1 MNPFRRCQMKTD
13 DVVLIQFTL
22 AGDEAAFANL
32 VSKYHGQVHAY
43 TYRKV
48 GDFHI
53 AEDITQ
59 ETFFEVYQ
67 NLGKLRDPTKFSTWL
82 FAIANYLCIA
92 WFRKKQPMSE
102 LLRESYTINT
112 ETDSYSR
119 YVALENERDAAE
131 AQRELV
137 QTLISKLKESDQQL
151 ITLHYFEEMTS
162 TEISNYLGVPQNT
175 IKSRLRRAK
184 QRLKQYD
191 LSIQDTV
198 DSSIEKIYSYQHSL
212 QGEMSMADRMSSD
225 ILKIKSLSDRSR
237 MQLSSD
243 GEWLAYVVVD
253 PERKS
258 SFEQQ
263 TPEFSLHQ
271 LTGALLENH
280 SQEVWVTNI
289 KTNETHKLGT
299 DTGVDWAARWS
310 PDGNYLAFF
319 SDRMG
324 TPQLWLW
331 DKIENELRQVSKRPI
346 TATHGVE
353 VPQWTSDGKHIITK
367 LRPEDMDLSTIISHK
382 TMPQAI
388 NVWHTDTDEESTI
401 DEDLDQFVWM
411 KGDLGVFNV
420 DTGDVQVL
428 ARGLFTRK
436 IILSPDNTTVAVLNV
451 IREERLTTQ
460 ETLYELLLVPLDG
473 SAVRCL
479 ATNISERTL
488 FVSWSPDG
496 KYLVYPQQD
505 GLFIVSVQDG
515 EQENLTANL
524 TEKLRFYAR
533 PLWRPSGESFFCGI
547 DGNIWEFA
555 ADGTDARKLTEEL
568 KKHIMGIVAKENT
581 NVVWQSNDAQ
591 SICVQTHDPETK
603 KDGFYLINTT
613 KARATCLFEE
623 PISITRQIADE
634 YDLKVVSNDTQ
645 IVYRAQNATH
655 PEEVWMC
662 NTDSGERQQVS
673 DLNPHLRDLQ
683 FGEVRFVESE
693 TEKGKRL
700 QGVLMLPTNYEE
712 GKQYP
717 LVTWIYPG
725 RHLSMYIYSFGLDK
739 FVMNFQLLAARGFA
753 VLGVYMP
760 SRSSESLKE
769 LPEYVMPVVDKVIEM
784 GIADAD
790 RLGIT
795 GYGYGGY
802 FTAELITQTNRFKAA
817 VCGGGFYNL
826 TRIYGDLTKQGRS
839 LGIKWIEGKNHMDIG
854 GSLWEKRE
862 QYVDSSPLFHLDK
875 VTTPVL
881 IYCGEGYNGDDYTRS
896 GELFSGLRRLKK
908 EAAFAWYRG
917 EGHLVRYWRPEH
929 RTDCWERII
938 DWFEKHLS

>member
-1 MNPFRRCQMKTD
+1 MNTD
-13 DVVLIQFTL
+13 DVVLIQSIL
-22 AGDEAAFANL
+22 AGDDAAFASL
-32 VSKYHGQVHAY
+32 VSKYQEQVHAY

-59 ETFFEVYQ
+59 DTFFEVYQ
-67 NLGKLRDPTKFSTWL
+67 NLDKLRDPTKFSTWL

-92 WFRKKQPMSE
+92 WFRKNHSMSE
-102 LLRESYTINT
+102 LLRETYTVKT

-137 QTLISKLKESDQQL
+137 QQMLSKLKESDQQL
-151 ITLHYFEEMTS
+151 ITLHYFKEMTS
-162 TEISNYLGVPQNT
+162 AEISRYLGVPQNT

-184 QRLKQYD
+184 QRLKQDD
-191 LSIQDTV
+191 LLVQGTI
-198 DSSIEKIYSYQHSL
+198 DSSIEKGHSS
-212 QGEMSMADRMSSD
+212 QGEISMADKMSSD
-225 ILKIKSLSDRSR
+225 ILKIKSFSDRSR

-243 GEWLAYVVVD
+243 EEWLAYVVVD
-253 PERKS
+253 PDRKS

-263 TPEFSLHQ
+263 TDEFSQHQ
-271 LTGALLENH
+271 LTGALIENH

-289 KTNETHKLGT
+289 KTKKTYQLGA
-299 DTGVDWAARWS
+299 DEGVDWAPRWS
-310 PDGNYLAFF
+310 PDGNHLAFF

-324 TPQLWLW
+324 TPHLWVW
-331 DKIENELRQVSKRPI
+331 DRVGNGLRQVSEKPI

-367 LRPEDMDLSTIISHK
+367 LRPEDMDISAIISNK
-382 TMPQAI
+382 TIPQAI
-388 NVWHTDTDEESTI
+388 NVWHTDTDKESSL
-401 DEDLDQFVWM
+401 DEDLDQFAWI

-428 ARGLFTRK
+428 ARDLFTRK
-436 IILSPDNTTVAVLNV
+436 IILSPDNTAVAVLNI
-451 IREERLTTQ
+451 IRGRELTSQ

-473 SAVRCL
+473 TPSRSF
-479 ATNISERTL
+479 ATNITEKAL

-496 KYLVYPQQD
+496 KYLVYAQSD

-515 EQENLTANL
+515 EQKNLTTDL
-524 TEKLRFYAR
+524 TEKLRFYAC

-555 ADGTDARKLTEEL
+555 ADGSSTRKLTEEL
-568 KKHIMGIVAKENT
+568 KKHIMGIVAKVNT
-581 NVVWQSNDAQ
+581 HVVWQSSDAQ

-603 KDGFYLINTT
+603 KDGFYLINTAE
-613 KARATCLFEE
+613 ARATCLFEE

-634 YDLKVVSNDTQ
+634 YDLRVVSNDTQ

-655 PEEVWMC
+655 PEEVWMFDV
-662 NTDSGERQQVS
+662 DSGKQQQVS

-683 FGEVRFVESE
+683 FGKVRFVESQRE
-693 TEKGKRL
+693 NGECLR
-700 QGVLMLPTNYEE
+700 GVLMLPANYEE
-712 GKQYP
+712 GKKYP

-753 VLGVYMP
+753 VLGVDVP

-769 LPEYVMPVVDKVIEM
+769 LPDYVLSAVDKVIEM
-784 GIADAD
+784 GIADAN

-795 GYGYGGY
+795 GYGHGGY
-802 FTAELITQTNRFKAA
+802 STVGLLTQTNRFKAA

-826 TRIYGDLTKQGRS
+826 TRIYGNLTKRGRS
-839 LGIKWIEGKNHMDIG
+839 LGIKWIEGKDRMDIG
-854 GSLWEKRE
+854 GSLWEER
-862 QYVDSSPLFHLDK
+862 QRYIDSSPLFHLDK
-875 VTTPVL
+875 VETPVL
-881 IYCGEGYNGDDYTRS
+881 IYCGEGYNGDDYMQS

-908 EAAFAWYRG
+908 EATFAWYRG

-929 RTDCWERII
+929 RADCWERVIG
-938 DWFEKHLS
+938 WFEKHLN